1 MSNRPCYQILKK
13 LKKLEKLM
21 HKRLH
26 TFADNKNIIFD
37 LLVKV
42 SHALTNITG
51 SIRKALDDENICFAG
66 LRKAFDTV
74 YFKIPVA
81 KLNDYGIC
89 GVALV

>member
-1 MSNRPCYQILKK
+1 
-13 LKKLEKLM
+13 M